1 MSAENVT
8 TVRNLYDAYSRRDVA
23 AISAALAPDI
33 ELTQTEQLPWGGQ
46 YRGHDGAMRFFGTL
60 VAHLDS
66 QVDLERVFAAGDRVV
81 ATGHTRGTVRA
92 TGKRFDVPVAHVYAL
107 ELGKVTRIEFYID
120 TPLMLAALQ
129 P

>member
-8 TVRNLYDAYSRRDVA
+8 TVRNLYDAYSRRDVP

-60 VAHLDS
+60 VAHLES
-66 QVDLERVFAAGDRVV
+66 HVDLERVFAAGDRVV
-81 ATGHTRGTVRA
+81 ATGHTRGPVRA
-92 TGKRFDVPVAHVYAL
+92 TGKRVDGPPRAVS
-107 ELGKVTRIEFYID
+107 
-120 TPLMLAALQ
+120 PL
-129 P
+129 